1 VLHLRDIAKSRF
13 VAITLCVVALVLQR
27 GRAFAGD
34 YGPVRGPYDEPDS
47 HAVDVV
53 ASGLALLPMLAV
65 MCACGLLVLPAD
77 LFHEARNPADDFG
90 KASDIACVPPAGRG
104 GNERLLGRRI
114 SHVRGQEIPL
124 DFPRTLLRGSDEDE
138 DAKPRDEGVIAM
150 RGERAAELAS
160 PP

>member
-1 VLHLRDIAKSRF
+1 MLHLRDIAKSRF

-65 MCACGLLVLPAD
+65 MCACGLLLLPPD

-90 KASDIACVPPAGRG
+90 KASDIACVPPAAAVGMSVYLVG
-104 GNERLLGRRI
+104 GFPMYAAKKSLW
-114 SHVRGQEIPL
+114 